1 MNGIQGIILAG
12 GQALRMQGRDK
23 ALLPLAGRPLIG
35 YTIERL
41 SPQVAALAI
50 NANGDPER
58 YRGFDLPVLADD
70 PGPVS
75 GPLRGIITALNHWPD
90 HPILTVAVDL
100 PLLPRDCAQR
110 LSQRLQSHACSYA
123 VAGTSHALAIL
134 WAPGALGALMT
145 GLDAKDLRV
154 HSVLTR
160 IGVPESFTATPDED
174 LGLNLN
180 TPDDWAC
187 AERRLAQ
194 TPGI

>member
-1 MNGIQGIILAG
+1 MTSIQGVILAG
-12 GQALRMQGRDK
+12 GQALRMQGCDK

-41 SPQVAALAI
+41 LPQVAALAI

-58 YRGFDLPVLADD
+58 YRDFDLPVLADD

-75 GPLRGIITALNHWPD
+75 GPLQGIITALNHWPD
-90 HPILTVAVDL
+90 RPLLTVAVDL
-100 PLLPRDCAQR
+100 PLLPRNCAHR
-110 LSQRLQSHACSYA
+110 LWQRLQSNACCYA
-123 VAGTSHALAIL
+123 VVGTCHALAIL

-145 GLDAKDLRV
+145 GLDGGDVSV
-154 HSVLTR
+154 HSVLAR
-160 IGVPESFTATPDED
+160 IGVPESFAPTPDED

-187 AERRLAQ
+187 AERRLARA
-194 TPGI
+194 PGT

>member
-1 MNGIQGIILAG
+1 MNGIQGIMLAG

-23 ALLPLAGRPLIG
+23 ALLPLAGRALIG

-58 YRGFDLPVLADD
+58 CRGFDLPVLADD

-90 HPILTVAVDL
+90 HPIFTVAVDL
-100 PLLPRDCAQR
+100 PLLPPRVRPPPFAEAAIAR
-110 LSQRLQSHACSYA
+110 VLLRGRRY
-123 VAGTSHALAIL
+123 LARTCHL
-134 WAPGALGALMT
+134 WAPGALRALVT

-160 IGVPESFTATPDED
+160 IGVPESFTATPDEG

-194 TPGI
+194 APGI